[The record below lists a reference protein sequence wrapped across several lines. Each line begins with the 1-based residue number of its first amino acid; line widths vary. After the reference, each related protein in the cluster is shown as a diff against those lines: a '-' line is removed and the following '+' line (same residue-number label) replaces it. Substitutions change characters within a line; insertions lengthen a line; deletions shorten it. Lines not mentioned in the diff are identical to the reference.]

1 MTDRI
6 LTPDEIIQLGREYE
20 SLRCWEG
27 VREFAHM
34 LFGPAACTVSI
45 SVMSR
50 YNDSRYDDEIT
61 LVVQDREG
69 NPLGYDFTLPW
80 WVELD
85 RSLKGHLFPAIQARR
100 EEEQTYNDDTVSGES
115 AQPRSIDLYPYCPCC
130 DLDIDEQM
138 KDAIN
143 ALFTEKIGLEV
154 IEDGNQHD
162 PISLEF
168 DLTAPPQPSF
178 SVVYVTE

>member
-45 SVMSR
+45 SIISE
-50 YNDSRYDDEIT
+50 YNDFRYDDEIK

-69 NPLGYDFTLPW
+69 NPLDYDLTLPW
-80 WVELD
+80 WMELD
-85 RSLKGHLFPAIQARR
+85 HSLDGRLFPAIQAAH
-100 EEEQTYNDDTVSGES
+100 EEEQAYNDGTVSDKS
-115 AQPRSIDLYPYCPCC
+115 AQPEGIDLHPLYY
-130 DLDIDEQM
+130 DFDIIYEQM

-154 IEDGNQHD
+154 IENGDQHD

-168 DLTAPPQPSF
+168 DLTTPPQPSF
-178 SVVYVTE
+178 PAVYVVE